1 MEVTFS
7 DPKKEGN
14 HYFYPTKQTTINLPL
29 KTPILFGLALI
40 LSTFIHAQKKNAA
53 FNIQIKK
60 TTETITIDGKGDEE
74 TWKYAQPANDFFMV
88 LPMDDRKATQPSEVK
103 MAYDDRQL
111 YLLATFYKTPGN
123 TYVVESLRRDFSF
136 GGNDNFLL
144 FMDPFNNQT
153 TGFTFGANAYGAQW
167 DGTMFNGGSV
177 DLNWDSKWVS
187 EVQVNEDKWV
197 VEMAIPFKSIRYEKG
212 VDKWGIN
219 FSRLDLST
227 NEKSSWTPISRQFP
241 TSSLAF
247 SGTLDWDNPPPN
259 QGLNYSLI
267 PYVLGTVGN
276 STIED
281 VTYKDELKVGGD
293 VKLGLS
299 SSLNL
304 DLTLN
309 PDFSQVDVDRQVA
322 NLTRFELFF
331 PERRQFFL
339 ENADLFSSFGYETI
353 RPFFSRRIGL
363 GVPIIAGARVSGNLN
378 KNLRL
383 GLMDMQT
390 DKVDETGL
398 PSQNFAVLSLQ
409 QKVFSR
415 SNIGLM
421 FVNKESLDYNALTDE
436 QKTEYTRFNRNLGLE
451 YNLASSDNKYTG
463 KLFMLKSFGP
473 DDSYNGIAQ
482 GANLTYSSRQ
492 WNWRVQQEY
501 VSDSFVS
508 EVGFVPR
515 NNYINFNGSIGYLF
529 LPASDKVVSH
539 GPKFFGQ
546 YYFDPNLQSTDY
558 VSVLGYEVN
567 FLDRSSLSLDVFNEY
582 VQLLA
587 PFDPTNTDQEELATG
602 TRHHWNGAYLQY
614 QSKPKSLFT
623 YQLVSRLGRYFS
635 GGYRTNINAQLGYR
649 FQPYVSLAATLSYNN
664 LDLPS
669 PWYTTD
675 FWLVGSEADITF
687 TNKLFWSTLFQY
699 NEQSK
704 NFSLNSRFQWR
715 YAPASDLFLVYN
727 SSEQLSPLEGKVWS
741 LTLKLTYWFNR

>member
-1 MEVTFS
+1 M
-7 DPKKEGN
+7 
-14 HYFYPTKQTTINLPL
+14 TKPNLTLPAL
-29 KTPILFGLALI
+29 LFFVLI
-40 LSTFIHAQKKNAA
+40 FGAQLCAQKKNAA
-53 FNIQIKK
+53 FSIHITK
-60 TTETITIDGKGDEE
+60 TDETFTIDGKGDES
-74 TWKYAQPANDFFMV
+74 TWQTAEPATDFFMV

-111 YLLATFYKTPGN
+111 YLLATFHKTPGN
-123 TYVVESLRRDFSF
+123 SYTVESLRRDFTF

-153 TGFTFGANAYGAQW
+153 TGFSFGANAYGAQW
-167 DGTMFNGGSV
+167 DGTMSNGGSI

-187 EVQVNEDKWV
+187 EVQLYDDKWV

-212 VDKWGIN
+212 VKEWGVN

-227 NEKSSWTPISRQFP
+227 NEKSSWTPIPRQFP
-241 TSSLAF
+241 TSSLAYT
-247 SGTLDWDNPPPN
+247 GTLVWDNPPPD

-276 STIED
+276 SSID
-281 VTYKDELKVGGD
+281 DITYDDEFKVGGD

-309 PDFSQVDVDRQVA
+309 PDFSQVEVDRQVT

-378 KNLRL
+378 RNLRL

-390 DKVDETGL
+390 EKVDETGL

-415 SNIGLM
+415 SSIGFM
-421 FVNKESLDYNALTDE
+421 FVNKESLDYNALADSL
-436 QKTEYTRFNRNLGLE
+436 KTEYTKFNRNLGLE

-473 DDSYNGIAQ
+473 NSANNGISQ
-482 GANLTYSSRQ
+482 GAHLEYSSRK

-501 VSDSFVS
+501 VSNDFVS

-515 NNYINFNGSIGYLF
+515 NNYINLNGTLAYQF
-529 LPASDKVVSH
+529 LPTSEKVASH
-539 GPKFFGQ
+539 GPYFFGY
-546 YYFDPNLQSTDY
+546 YYFDPSMRSTDY
-558 VSVLGYEVN
+558 VSVLGYSIN
-567 FLDRSSLSLDVFNEY
+567 FTNRSTFDISFFNEY
-582 VQLLA
+582 VELLD
-587 PFDPTNTDQEELATG
+587 PFDPTNTDKPELATG
-602 TRHHWNGAYLQY
+602 SRHNWNGMVWEY
-614 QSKPKSLFT
+614 SSRPKSLFT
-623 YQLVSRLGRYFS
+623 YAFS
-635 GGYRTNINAQLGYR
+635 GRVGSYFANGHRTNFSAQLGYR
-649 FQPYVSLAATLSYNN
+649 FQPYISLAANASYNN
-664 LDLPS
+664 IDLPS
-669 PWYTTD
+669 PWNTTE
-675 FWLVGSEADITF
+675 FWLIGSEADITF

-699 NEQSK
+699 NEQSR
-704 NFSLNSRFQWR
+704 NFGLNSRFQWR
-715 YAPASDLFLVYN
+715 YTPASDLFLVFN
-727 SSEQLSPLEGKVWS
+727 SNDQLSPLEGNLWS
-741 LTLKLTYWFNR
+741 MTLKLTYWFNR

>member
-1 MEVTFS
+1 MTN
-7 DPKKEGN
+7 P
-14 HYFYPTKQTTINLPL
+14 YL
-29 KTPILFGLALI
+29 KSPALLLALLLFGVH
-40 LSTFIHAQKKNAA
+40 SSAQKKNAA
-53 FNIQIKK
+53 YNIHIQK
-60 TTETITIDGKGDEE
+60 TEETFTIDGKGDEA
-74 TWKYAQPANDFFMV
+74 TWQTAEPANDFFMV

-103 MAYDDRQL
+103 MAYDDKHL
-111 YLLATFYKTPGN
+111 YLLATFFKTPGN

-153 TGFTFGANAYGAQW
+153 TGFSFGANAYGAQW
-167 DGTMFNGGSV
+167 DGTMSNGGSV

-187 EVQVNEDKWV
+187 EVQNYEDKWV

-212 VDKWGIN
+212 VKEWGIN
-219 FSRLDLST
+219 FSRLDIST
-227 NEKSSWTPISRQFP
+227 NEKSSWTPIPRQFP
-241 TSSLAF
+241 TASLAF
-247 SGTLDWDNPPPN
+247 TGNMIWDNPPPD

-267 PYVLGTVGN
+267 PYVLGTVGD
-276 STIED
+276 SSID
-281 VTYKDELKVGGD
+281 GITYDNDFKVGGD

-304 DLTLN
+304 DLTIN

-378 KNLRL
+378 RNLRL

-390 DKVDETGL
+390 EKVDETGL

-421 FVNKESLDYNALTDE
+421 FVNKESMDYDALADSL
-436 QKTEYTRFNRNLGLE
+436 KTTYKKFNRNLGLE

-463 KLFMLKSFGP
+463 KMFMLKSFGP
-473 DDSYNGIAQ
+473 ESTENGFAQ
-482 GANLTYSSRQ
+482 GAHLAYSSRQ

-501 VSDSFVS
+501 ISKNYVS
-508 EVGFVPR
+508 EVGYVPR
-515 NNYINFNGSIGYLF
+515 NNYIKFNGSAGYLF
-529 LPASDKVVSH
+529 LPASETVVSH
-539 GPKFFGQ
+539 GPTFTGQ
-546 YYFDPNLQSTDY
+546 YFFDPSMHSTDY
-558 VSVLGYEVN
+558 VSILGYQVN
-567 FLDRSSLSLDVFNEY
+567 FINRSAFSLDFFNEY
-582 VQLLA
+582 VELLA
-587 PFDPTNTDQEELATG
+587 PFDPTNTDQPELATG
-602 TRHHWNGAYLQY
+602 SRHHWNGVYMEY
-614 QSKPKSLFT
+614 TSKPKSLFT
-623 YQLVSRLGRYFS
+623 YTVASRLGRYFS
-635 GGYRTNINAQLGYR
+635 SGYRTNLNAQLGYR

-687 TNKLFWSTLFQY
+687 TNKLFWSNLFQY
-699 NEQSK
+699 NEQSR

-715 YAPASDLFLVYN
+715 YTPASDLFLVFN
-727 SSEQLSPLEGKVWS
+727 SNEQLSPLEGKVWS
-741 LTLKLTYWFNR
+741 LTLKMTYWFNR

>member
-1 MEVTFS
+1 MT
-7 DPKKEGN
+7 
-14 HYFYPTKQTTINLPL
+14 YPYL
-29 KTPILFGLALI
+29 KSPILLLAL
-40 LSTFIHAQKKNAA
+40 LLFGVYSFAQKKNAA
-53 FNIQIKK
+53 YNIHIQK
-60 TTETITIDGKGDEE
+60 TEETFTIDGKGDEA
-74 TWKYAQPANDFFMV
+74 TWQKAEPANDFFMV

-103 MAYDDRQL
+103 MAYDDKHL
-111 YLLATFYKTPGN
+111 YLLATFFKTPGN
-123 TYVVESLRRDFSF
+123 TFVVESLRRDFSF

-153 TGFTFGANAYGAQW
+153 TGFSFGANAYGAQW
-167 DGTMFNGGSV
+167 DGTMSNGGSV

-187 EVQVNEDKWV
+187 EVQHYEDKWV

-212 VDKWGIN
+212 VKEWGIN
-219 FSRLDLST
+219 FSRLDIST
-227 NEKSSWTPISRQFP
+227 NEKSSWTPIPRQFP
-241 TSSLAF
+241 TASLAF
-247 SGTLDWDNPPPN
+247 TGNLVWDNPPPD

-267 PYVLGTVGN
+267 PYVLGTVGD
-276 STIED
+276 SSID
-281 VTYKDELKVGGD
+281 GITYDNDFKVGGD

-304 DLTLN
+304 DLTIN

-378 KNLRL
+378 RNLRL

-390 DKVDETGL
+390 EKVDETGL

-421 FVNKESLDYNALTDE
+421 FVNKESMDYEALADSL
-436 QKTEYTRFNRNLGLE
+436 KTTYTKFNRNLGLE

-473 DDSYNGIAQ
+473 ESTENGFAQ
-482 GANLTYSSRQ
+482 GAHLAYSSRQ

-501 VSDSFVS
+501 ISKNFVS
-508 EVGFVPR
+508 EVGYVPR
-515 NNYINFNGSIGYLF
+515 TNYINFNGSAGYLF
-529 LPASDKVVSH
+529 LPASETVVSH
-539 GPKFFGQ
+539 GPTFSGQ
-546 YYFDPNLQSTDY
+546 YYFDPSMHTTDY
-558 VSVLGYEVN
+558 LSILGYQVN
-567 FLDRSSLSLDVFNEY
+567 FLNRSSFNLNLFNEY
-582 VQLLA
+582 VELLA

-602 TRHHWNGAYLQY
+602 TRHHWNGVYMEY
-614 QSKPKSLFT
+614 SSKPKSLFT
-623 YQLVSRLGRYFS
+623 YSFASRLGRYFS
-635 GGYRTNINAQLGYR
+635 SGYRTNLNAQFGYR
-649 FQPYVSLAATLSYNN
+649 FQPYVSLGATLSYNN

-675 FWLVGSEADITF
+675 FWLVGTEAYITF
-687 TNKLFWSTLFQY
+687 TNKLFWSNLFQY
-699 NEQSK
+699 NEQSR

-715 YAPASDLFLVYN
+715 YTPASDLFLVFN
-727 SSEQLSPLEGKVWS
+727 SNEQLSPLEGKVWS
-741 LTLKLTYWFNR
+741 LTLKMTYWFNR